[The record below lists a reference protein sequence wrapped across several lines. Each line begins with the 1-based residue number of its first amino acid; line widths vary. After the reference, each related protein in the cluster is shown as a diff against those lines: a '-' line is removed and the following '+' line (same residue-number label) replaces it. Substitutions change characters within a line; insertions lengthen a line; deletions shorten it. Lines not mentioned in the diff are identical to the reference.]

1 MVMTCPCSLPAHD
14 PLLAPHTPTVARG
27 SRSPGQNTPVPRG
40 VSAPKLILNTNL
52 RVLPL
57 RLPQAELP
65 EAEVPGKDPHL
76 QTLQIPTPT
85 PGASVSGS
93 DFPL

>member
-1 MVMTCPCSLPAHD
+1 MTCPCSLPVHD
-14 PLLAPHTPTVARG
+14 PLPAPHTLTIARG
-27 SRSPGQNTPVPRG
+27 SRSPGQNAPVPRR
-40 VSAPKLILNTNL
+40 VRSPKLILNTNL

-65 EAEVPGKDPHL
+65 EAEVPGKDPYL